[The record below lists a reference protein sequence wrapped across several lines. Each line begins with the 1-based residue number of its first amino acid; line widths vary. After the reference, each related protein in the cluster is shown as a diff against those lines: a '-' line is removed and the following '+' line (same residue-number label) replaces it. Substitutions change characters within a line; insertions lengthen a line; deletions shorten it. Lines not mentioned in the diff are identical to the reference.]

1 MTNWLLIF
9 LALYIL
15 VGQPAIIGWMI
26 DNTQLYELAWLNAW
40 IFLIAVI
47 ISSICK
53 PNKSKP
59 ADNSAKLVEKS
70 EERVSRIENDNG
82 VSIVEVEKKTE
93 VVVQSNDEN
102 PEENAAEPEKLE
114 EKVEEKPIEKV
125 EERPMKE
132 TVSIP
137 KIVQPLTWHQ
147 TPKRRKKNV
156 KWGQRIVLLI
166 TLGIAL
172 VIAWTLWEF
181 LENRWIAIAL
191 FLWWIL
197 YLVIGKLFDIDGFY
211 NAKKIFTNW
220 LYIILILAWI
230 GYGVYTM
237 QTGDRSFNNILPGF
251 TEKVTSYVKWWFEKD
266 ENPVEENQAD
276 NTEVDMWDIIYV
288 YEWTWEVIDNSGETE
303 NSDNVAEAD
312 AWNAQNSEPENV
324 VEPQTV
330 AESQTPDLSAE
341 EAKQKVKMG
350 EAIKAILAWM
360 TLSTKTNSTFTYV
373 SKTNELY
380 PYFKTAQEKWMIWVN
395 TNPDSYVSCDT
406 YITMKWLAEWWNVW
420 SYTSSEIKSVYWK
433 KAAELWKLNG
443 CEKWAS
449 VTKWN
454 L

>member
-1 MTNWLLIF
+1 MTNGLLIF

-93 VVVQSNDEN
+93 VVVQANNEN
-102 PEENAAEPEKLE
+102 TEENLAEPEKLE
-114 EKVEEKPIEKV
+114 EKVEEKPEEKA

-132 TVSIP
+132 TVTIP

-147 TPKRRKKNV
+147 PTKRKRNIQ
-156 KWGQRIVLLI
+156 WGQRIVLLI
-166 TLGIAL
+166 TLALAVIIAC
-172 VIAWTLWEF
+172 TLWEF
-181 LENRWIAIAL
+181 LGTRWIAIAL

-211 NAKKIFTNW
+211 NAKKIFTNR
-220 LYIILILAWI
+220 LYIALILAGI
-230 GYGVYTM
+230 GYGIYTSQNEEKSFMRSDLWDKVSSYFKGRFESEEEDNSDISTWNMVYIFEW
-237 QTGDRSFNNILPGF
+237 TGEVITDI
-251 TEKVTSYVKWWFEKD
+251 E
-266 ENPVEENQAD
+266 D
-276 NTEVDMWDIIYV
+276 NTSIVDEPAIEDEII
-288 YEWTWEVIDNSGETE
+288 EDTQPSAEEIENTETQPAEETE
-303 NSDNVAEAD
+303 AVSPSV
-312 AWNAQNSEPENV
+312 
-324 VEPQTV
+324 
-330 AESQTPDLSAE
+330 SAE
-341 EAKQKVKMG
+341 EADEQATMWEVVKSL
-350 EAIKAILAWM
+350 LAWT
-360 TLSTKTNSTFTYV
+360 TLSTKTNITFTYI
-373 SKTNELY
+373 SKSSSLY
-380 PYFKTAQEKWMIWVN
+380 PYFKTAQEKWMIWKN
-395 TNPDSYVSCDT
+395 ANPDSYLGCET
-406 YITMKWLAEWWNVW
+406 FITMKWLAEWWNVW
-420 SYTSSEIKSVYWK
+420 DYVKSEIKTAYWN
-433 KAAELWKLNG
+433 KAVELWKLNG
-443 CEKWAS
+443 CEKWNY